1 MSGTTAT
8 LTVELDVSSGA
19 ARAAAP
25 TYTDVSTSVGDA
37 LTIKRGRAYELADM
51 ENGTS
56 TVAFDNADRLFDP
69 TNTAGTYYPNLKP
82 MRPIRFT
89 ITISAVNYRVFFGY
103 VLEFPPVW
111 EGPGWSYVTTR
122 AVDGMGP
129 LALADLSAVF
139 AQEKTGTRL
148 GHILD
153 AIGFPAANR
162 VIDTGG
168 STIEAKTFL
177 ATDEKKAL
185 DHVRD
190 AEHTETGG
198 LFFFDGQGRAIFKSR
213 STQLVAAATSKA
225 TFGDTGTDMLYETA
239 PGDYS
244 DRLIYNSVTV
254 TDDGNNSFTVS
265 DSASQDSYWPRSLP
279 RSTMLPSGST
289 EKTDAANLLLGLYK
303 QPGFRFKSLTFMASL
318 SDTAMTEAVTR
329 EIGDRITV
337 KKTPP
342 GGGSQIVQD
351 CIVQSIAHE
360 AHPGDD
366 LVWFTTYEL
375 APADTAV
382 YWIAGVTGLAGQTT
396 TPAYA

>member
-8 LTVELDVSSGA
+8 LTAELDVSSGS
-19 ARAAAP
+19 ARAGTP
-25 TYTDVSTSVGDA
+25 TYTDVSLSTLDA
-37 LTIKRGRAYELADM
+37 LSIKRGRTYELADM
-51 ENGTS
+51 ENGIS
-56 TVAFDNADRLFDP
+56 TIPFENHDRLFDP

-89 ITISAVNYRVFFGY
+89 VTISAVNYRIFTGY
-103 VLEFPPVW
+103 ALEFPPVW
-111 EGPGWSYVTTR
+111 EGPGWSTVMVR
-122 AVDGMGP
+122 AVDGMGV
-129 LALADLSAVF
+129 LALDDLSAVF
-139 AQEKTGTRL
+139 AQEKTGTRI

-153 AIGFPAANR
+153 AISFPAGNR
-162 VIDTGG
+162 VLDTGG

-177 ATDEKKAL
+177 ATDKKKAL
-185 DHVRD
+185 EHIRD
-190 AEHTETGG
+190 AERTETGG
-198 LFFFDGQGRAIFKSR
+198 LFFFDGQGRAVFKSR
-213 STQLVAAATSKA
+213 ATQLVAAASSQA
-225 TFGDTGTDMLYETA
+225 TFGDTGSDLLYEAA

-254 TDDGNNSFTVS
+254 TDDGGVAVTVV
-265 DSASQDSYWPRSLP
+265 DSASQDAYWPRSLS
-279 RSTMLPSGST
+279 RATMLPSGSL
-289 EKTDAANLLLGLYK
+289 EKTDAANLLLGAYK

-337 KKTPP
+337 KKTAP
-342 GGGSQIVQD
+342 GGGAQIVQD

-375 APADTAV
+375 APADNAT